1 MSKTTKELSRAV
13 ARIQAAVLALV
24 FGLLGGLAIFVM
36 TAWLIVKGGEHVGPH
51 LQLLGQYFIGYSVSW
66 KGSIVGFLW
75 GSLVGGII
83 GWAIGIVYNRIV
95 NIRFPAPP
103 PK

>member
-1 MSKTTKELSRAV
+1 MSKTAKELSRTV
-13 ARIQAAVLALV
+13 ARIQASVLALV
-24 FGLLGGLAIFVM
+24 FGLLGGLSIFVM
-36 TAWLIVKGGEHVGPH
+36 TAWLLIKGGEHVGRH
-51 LQLLGQYFIGYSVSW
+51 LQLLGQYFIGYSVTW

-75 GSLVGGII
+75 GSLIGGII

-95 NIRFPAPP
+95 NIRFPSPP